1 MSIKKEKDNVKIF
14 TRRAF
19 VIGGIQGTLLAVMGG
34 RLAWLQVA
42 EGRKYKTL
50 ADRNRINIKM
60 LAPSRGEIVDRYGTP
75 LAENS
80 QNFRV
85 VVVPEQSDNVEAVLQ
100 DLQGL
105 IELEE
110 HDIKRTLDDIK
121 KVAKF
126 IPVEV
131 KDDLSWDDV
140 ATIEVNLPDLPGL
153 SINVGERRTY
163 PLKDATAHLVGY
175 VGAVGQSEI
184 SEDKMMALPGL
195 RIGKTGIEKKYDEE
209 LRGEAGSSRIE
220 VNVIGR
226 EVRELSR
233 EDPKDGRRMVLSID
247 AGLQQS
253 VQERLNLEQS
263 ASAVIMDAH
272 SGAIYALASSPSFDP
287 NVFTKSLPADIWEGL
302 LSNPG
307 HPLTNKAVAG
317 QYPPGSTFKMITALA
332 GLEAGVIKR
341 DTTHFCGGHY
351 DFGDSKFHCW
361 KRGGHGHM
369 DMDNALAESCDV
381 FFYKVSTEIGID
393 KIAEMARRFGLGDKL
408 NFDLIEER
416 PGLMPDIAWKRG
428 YFGKSWQPG
437 ETIVASIGQGYIQ
450 ATPLQLAVMTSRLVN
465 GGKAVRPWL
474 VGHDAAG
481 NPYDKVKWPDM
492 GFDAGHL
499 EFIKKGM
506 DDVVNSSVGTAR
518 GAQIKQAGMEM
529 GGKTGTAQVAR
540 ITMAQRAAG
549 VKNEDLPWKFRHH
562 ALFVGYAP
570 INNPRYVASV
580 VVEHGVSGS
589 GSAAPLARDLLLN
602 VQRRTPARKAMI
614 SATESLKDIREM
626 HTVLLPPK
634 PEQEPQ

>member
-1 MSIKKEKDNVKIF
+1 MSMSKEKDSQKVF

-19 VIGGIQGTLLAVMGG
+19 VIGGIQGTLLAIMGG

-50 ADRNRINIKM
+50 ADKNRINIKM

-85 VVVPEQSDNVEAVLQ
+85 IVVPEQSDDVETVLR
-100 DLQGL
+100 DLQKL
-105 IELEE
+105 IKIEE
-110 HDIKRTLDDIK
+110 HDVKRTLEDVK

-153 SINVGERRTY
+153 AINVGERRSY
-163 PLKDATAHLVGY
+163 PLKDATAHLIGY
-175 VGAVGQSEI
+175 VGAVGQAEI
-184 SEDKMMALPGL
+184 NEDKMMALPGL
-195 RIGKTGIEKKYDEE
+195 RVGKTGIEKKYDDE

-233 EDPKDGRRMVLSID
+233 EDPKDGRRIVLSVD
-247 AGLQQS
+247 AGLQQA
-253 VQERLNLEQS
+253 VQERLNQERS

-287 NVFTKSLPADIWEGL
+287 NLFTKSLPADIWEGL

-332 GLEAGVIKR
+332 GLEAGIIQR
-341 DTTHFCGGHY
+341 DTTHYCSGYYEYGN
-351 DFGDSKFHCW
+351 DRFHCW
-361 KRGGHGHM
+361 KRGGHGYV

-408 NFDLIEER
+408 GFDLIEER
-416 PGLMPDIAWKRG
+416 PGLIPDKDWKRG

-450 ATPLQLAVMTSRLVN
+450 TTPLQLAVMTSRLVN
-465 GGKAVRPWL
+465 GGKAVKPWL
-474 VGHDAAG
+474 VGHDISG
-481 NPYDKVKWPDM
+481 KPYDEVKWPDM
-492 GFDAGHL
+492 KFDSAHL
-499 EFIKKGM
+499 DFVKKGM
-506 DDVVNSSVGTAR
+506 DDVVNSGIGTAR
-518 GAQIKQAGMEM
+518 GARIEQDGMEM

-540 ITMAQRAAG
+540 ISMAQRAAG

-570 INNPRYVASV
+570 IQNPRYVASV

-589 GSAAPLARDLLLN
+589 ASAAPLARDLLLST
-602 VQRRTPARKAMI
+602 QRRTPARKAMI
-614 SATESLKDIREM
+614 SASESLKDVEELQ
-626 HTVLLPPK
+626 TVILPPN
-634 PEQEPQ
+634 EERE